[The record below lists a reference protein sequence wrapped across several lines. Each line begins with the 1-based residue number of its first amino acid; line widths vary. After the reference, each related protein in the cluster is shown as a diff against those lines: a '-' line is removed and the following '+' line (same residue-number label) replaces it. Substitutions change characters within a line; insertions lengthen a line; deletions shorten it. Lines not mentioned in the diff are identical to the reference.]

1 MTSHWLTF
9 FTWALFLLAHTLS
22 WAAIAHALL
31 HKRDPRAALGWTV
44 AALFLPGIGAIV
56 YFIFGIGRAESRAA
70 YLMRHAGPPP
80 ETSPLHGGLTAHA
93 PPGDLPADAL
103 PLALRHRAQPGR
115 MLTGRRLVEGNSI
128 TPLYNG
134 EQAYPAML
142 EAIRTAKHHVFMT
155 TYIFKGG
162 SVSGEFIQ
170 ALGEAVA
177 RNVDVRL
184 IIDGL
189 GGTLYSW
196 QRPWAVL
203 RQHGVKVAQFLPPS
217 LTPFNVSINLRNH
230 RKVLVCD
237 GLGFTGGMNISDEN
251 WVASPK
257 YCIQDIHFACQGPI
271 VAQLHEA
278 FLRDW
283 GFVTGHYEPSSPMH
297 SVDCGSAL
305 CRMVLDGPGSGK
317 DPLHDLYCSALASAQ
332 HSVCIMTPY
341 FLPTHEMISSLKTA
355 ALRGASVRII
365 MPAKNNLCYVQWAS
379 WHLLPTLLEAGVECY
394 TQPAPFAHTKL
405 LLVDDDYVQIGSANL
420 DPRSLR
426 LNFELNI
433 ETFDSTLVNQLTTHF
448 EAVRTISHRITLE
461 QLLSW
466 PLLIKLR
473 NAGCW
478 IFSPY
483 L

>member
-1 MTSHWLTF
+1 MSSYWLT
-9 FTWALFLLAHTLS
+9 TLAWLVLVGGHLLS
-22 WAAIAHALL
+22 WAAIVHALL

-56 YFIFGIGRAESRAA
+56 YFVFGIGRAESRAA

-80 ETSPLHGGLTAHA
+80 DSIPLHGGATSYA

-103 PLALRHRAQPGR
+103 PLSLRHRAQPGR
-115 MLTGRRLVEGNSI
+115 ILTGRRLVGGNCL

-142 EAIRTAKHHVFMT
+142 DAIRKAQHHVFMT
-155 TYIFKGG
+155 TYIFKSG
-162 SVSGEFIQ
+162 SISTEFIQ
-170 ALGEAVA
+170 ALSDAAA

-189 GGTLYSW
+189 GGALYSW
-196 QRPWAVL
+196 QRPWKAL
-203 RQHGVKVAQFLPPS
+203 RQQGVKVAEFLPPR
-217 LTPFNVSINLRNH
+217 LKPFNLSINLRNH

-251 WVASPK
+251 WAKSPK
-257 YCIQDIHFACQGPI
+257 YSIQDIHFSCQGPL

-283 GFVTGHYEPSSPMH
+283 GFVTGTYDPLSPMH
-297 SVDCGSAL
+297 SPNCGEAL

-317 DPLHDLYCSALASAQ
+317 DPLHDLYCSVIATAQ
-332 HSVCIMTPY
+332 RSVCIMTPY
-341 FLPTHEMISSLKTA
+341 FLPTHEMIASLKTA
-355 ALRGASVRII
+355 ALRGATVRVI
-365 MPAKNNLCYVQWAS
+365 MPSKNNLCYVQWAS
-379 WHLLPTLLEAGVECY
+379 WHLLPTLLEAGVECF
-394 TQPAPFAHTKL
+394 TRPAPFAHTKV
-405 LLVDDDYVQIGSANL
+405 LLVDDDYAQIGSANL

-433 ETFDSTLVNQLTTHF
+433 ETFDRQLVSQLRTHF
-448 EAVRTISHRITLE
+448 EEVRSVSHRITLE
-461 QLLSW
+461 QLRSW
-466 PLLIKLR
+466 PLVVKLR
-473 NAGCW
+473 NAACW